1 MYLLPQRVVTHQAI
15 WPPWQPCRIPSAVFL
30 PVALASSRDIL
41 PSGKIKLKTAIYVGN
56 LPEGT
61 SQRDFLWI
69 FSVHGNMA
77 MIERP
82 SKPGIESS
90 ILVPDRPKAV
100 NGTIFGIFDSKNNMY
115 NLLLQAGKP
124 A

>member
-1 MYLLPQRVVTHQAI
+1 M
-15 WPPWQPCRIPSAVFL
+15 
-30 PVALASSRDIL
+30 ALASSRDIL
-41 PSGKIKLKTAIYVGN
+41 PSGKIKLKTAIYFGN

-61 SQRDFLWI
+61 SQRDVLWI
-69 FSVHGNMA
+69 PSVHGNVA

-82 SKPGIESS
+82 SKPRIESS
-90 ILVPDRPKAV
+90 ILVPDRLKAV
-100 NGTIFGIFDSKNNMY
+100 NGTIFGIFGSKNNIY